1 MYVTFVDLGHASLQ
15 VAVVAFKKGSLEVK
29 SHAWDSNLGGRDF
42 DQVLY
47 EHFAD
52 EFKAKT
58 KLDVRTNAK
67 STFRLLA
74 SVEKTKKMLSANTDV
89 PIHVEMLM
97 DDIDFASKISR
108 DVFEEKCKS
117 LLERIKP
124 VIQQALDKAGLTP
137 DQVSSVQAVGS
148 STRVQ
153 SVLKIL
159 EDIFG

>member
-1 MYVTFVDLGHASLQ
+1 M
-15 VAVVAFKKGSLEVK
+15 AFKKGSLEVK

-74 SVEKTKKMLSANTDV
+74 SVEKVSWSVA
-89 PIHVEMLM
+89 H
-97 DDIDFASKISR
+97 
-108 DVFEEKCKS
+108 
-117 LLERIKP
+117 LLTGIVAYGVRGGWCWE
-124 VIQQALDKAGLTP
+124 GW
-137 DQVSSVQAVGS
+137 
-148 STRVQ
+148 
-153 SVLKIL
+153 
-159 EDIFG
+159 